1 MEHTKLK
8 KNVVDFNIFKNRIL
22 LKETFWKFEN
32 TRLQNY
38 QYIISSRIQ
47 DYRFT
52 IILNN
57 GEYKITELSVYHGV
71 FKITELSLYL
81 NHGEY
86 KNTDSPVNYFKRI
99 QNYIILKS
107 CN

>member
-1 MEHTKLK
+1 MEH
-8 KNVVDFNIFKNRIL
+8 
-22 LKETFWKFEN
+22 
-32 TRLQNY
+32 TRLQN
-38 QYIISSRIQ
+38 IILNHEEYKIIELQ

-71 FKITELSLYL
+71 FKITELSLYF